1 LQDPA
6 IIYTRIFFLFQLFH
20 LFPNKKKYY
29 RQGDDGSIGPIGGSG
44 IAPAIPGNRVHE
56 AVSHTCLSSSA
67 EYELAL
73 ILKELRV
80 ITDQVSGCH
89 LHNIFFCHILFH

>member
-1 LQDPA
+1 MFS
-6 IIYTRIFFLFQLFH
+6 FFQFLSFFVKSETKQT
-20 LFPNKKKYY
+20 Y
-29 RQGDDGSIGPIGGSG
+29 RQGDDGSIGPIGGQG
-44 IAPAIPGNRVHE
+44 IAPAIPASRVHE

-80 ITDQVSGCH
+80 ITDQVSGFQLFVCSFC
-89 LHNIFFCHILFH
+89 NINITFH